1 MSLIKNTFNN
11 ALKNILRNKLINF
24 LSFGII
30 AFTLLIF
37 GIFNYLA
44 YSLDVFTGNFSR
56 NIEAIFYL
64 QENVDR
70 EKIED
75 LIKELEE
82 NLLVKKVIYKSKNQ
96 AEIDFSRS
104 YPELEYALAEFND
117 GSPSPFPASIEVTF
131 KQEQNIDIKIKSLIE
146 EIVNLDIIESKEVNL
161 DWAKQVTNIKKF
173 ISVVGLFLSLI
184 LIFISCFIIFNV
196 IKLNIFYRKEEI
208 NIFRLVGAQDWY
220 IRFPF
225 IIEGALLGFLGSL
238 MAGILLFI
246 SLKLFP
252 AYAAFMF
259 NIVKGMI
266 NFEDIPFNIFVRL
279 VLLGTGI
286 GIFSSYLSL
295 RQFLKPPGKSSQ

>member
-1 MSLIKNTFNN
+1 MNLITSTFHN
-11 ALKNILRNKLINF
+11 AFKNILRNKLINF

-30 AFTLLIF
+30 SFTLLIF
-37 GIFNYLA
+37 GIFNYLT
-44 YSLDVFTGNFSR
+44 YSLDVFISNFSR

-64 QENVDR
+64 KDDVKQPEIEN
-70 EKIED
+70 
-75 LIKELEE
+75 LIKELEA
-82 NLLVKKVIYKSKNQ
+82 NLLVKMVTYKSKNQ
-96 AEIDFSRS
+96 AEIDFARR
-104 YPELEYALAEFND
+104 YPELEYALLEFKD
-117 GSPSPFPASIEVTF
+117 SPSPFPASIEVTF
-131 KQEQNIDIKIKSLIE
+131 KQENDLDIKIKSLIE
-146 EIVNLDIIESKEVNL
+146 EIEKLNIIEGKEVNL

-173 ISVVGLFLSLI
+173 ISVVGVFLSLI

-196 IKLNIFYRKEEI
+196 IKINIFYRKEEI

-225 IIEGALLGFLGSL
+225 IIEGALLGFLGSV
-238 MAGILLFI
+238 MAGILLFA

-266 NFEDIPFNIFVRL
+266 TFEDIPLDIFVRL

-286 GIFSSYLSL
+286 GLFSSYLSL
-295 RQFLKPPGKSSQ
+295 RQFLKPPGTGSQ